1 MNLPVEV
8 VEAVKQQKCVVFL
21 GSRASLEA
29 AELAEAPYPDAKAL
43 AKALGWAKP
52 KAGTTQRPKHV
63 TPSVEEGA
71 AGFEAAR
78 GRAALVRELQTRV
91 GVAGIPP
98 TAAHTGALHHFPL
111 IFTTNPDD
119 LLERA
124 AAARGDK
131 LDVVYRGDPIP
142 EADPARRVLVKLRG
156 GFERPEGLTLTPA
169 DFAARPLPDD
179 LKKQL
184 RTLVRSRVI
193 LFVGYRPD
201 EEEFERLFGEL
212 SDAYGGELPRC
223 HLASAQGPIDD
234 YLWQKW
240 VWRGLLLFTADPVE
254 CMNELEAQVSGE
266 HR

>member
-8 VEAVKQQKCVVFL
+8 IDAVRAQRCVVFV
-21 GSRASLEA
+21 GTRAAFEA
-29 AELAEAPYPDAKAL
+29 AELADSPYPDAKTL
-43 AKALGWAKP
+43 AKDLGWKKP
-52 KAGTTQRPKHV
+52 KLVPGQRPK
-63 TPSVEEGA
+63 PAMASVEEGA
-71 AGFEAAR
+71 ALYESAN
-78 GRAALVRELQTRV
+78 GRAALLRFLQEQV
-91 GVAGIPP
+91 GAGDLAP
-98 TAAHTGALHHFPL
+98 TAAHAGVLKHFPL
-111 IFTTNPDD
+111 IFTTAQDD

-124 AAARGDK
+124 AAAAGVRLDVLARGDR
-131 LDVVYRGDPIP
+131 LPD
-142 EADPARRVLVKLRG
+142 ADPSRRVLVKLRG
-156 GFERPEGLTLTPA
+156 GFERPDSLVLTPA
-169 DFAARPLPDD
+169 DFEARPLPVD

-184 RTLVRSRVI
+184 RTLVRNQVI

-254 CMNELEAQVSGE
+254 CLNALEGQVP
-266 HR
+266 